1 MSFLFH
7 LWLLGPTFHSL
18 CGHLSLNKCLLS
30 SSSGP
35 GAVLKL
41 GARLWSSE
49 CNGQGDRERPAND
62 KETERLQI
70 VENAPKRIKQGGV
83 NDGGVQCVRLRE
95 ASRAG
100 GGDIR
105 AGMLIQGLSLWFMAV
120 SQPCL
125 VPSRCSVDIFE

>member
-1 MSFLFH
+1 MDVIPLPPVA
-7 LWLLGPTFHSL
+7 LGPTFHSL
-18 CGHLSLNKCLLS
+18 CGHLSSLNKCLLS

-41 GARLWSSE
+41 WSSE
-49 CNGQGDRERPAND
+49 WNGRGDRERPAND

-70 VENAPKRIKQGGV
+70 VENAPKRIKQGRV